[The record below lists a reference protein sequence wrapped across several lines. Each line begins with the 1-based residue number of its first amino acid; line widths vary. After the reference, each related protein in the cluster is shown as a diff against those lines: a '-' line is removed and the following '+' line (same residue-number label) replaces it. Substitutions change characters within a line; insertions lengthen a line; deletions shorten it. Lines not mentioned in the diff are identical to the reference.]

1 MALSKKRRRKVMR
14 EWIKKHSEHLTLEG
28 KSPLTVEGYAIDLIQ
43 FTEFMEINFP
53 GTPPDKI
60 DVTQIR
66 GFLRDLSTNGVGNR
80 SLARKI
86 ASLSS
91 WFAFLRLHKVRTDNP
106 MLKIRRPKYEKKLP
120 RFFTEEEMELLLS
133 IPDTS
138 DKYGVRNKAML
149 ELLYSCGLRLME
161 LANLKLSDLDSRRK
175 LIKVLGKGNKE
186 RMLPVGQ
193 KAMDSMNEYLK
204 IRGEFVTDESSNRIF
219 LTSNGRD
226 FDAPQLKVILG
237 RYIDLIARSKGY
249 SPHTIR
255 HSFATHMLNRGADI
269 RSIQELMGHAQ
280 LSSTEIYTHLSLED
294 IKEAYEKGH
303 PRSGE

>member
-1 MALSKKRRRKVMR
+1 MGQSEKSRRKAMR

-28 KSPLTVEGYAIDLIQ
+28 KSPLTVEGYGIDLNQ
-43 FTEFMEINFP
+43 FTEFMELSHP
-53 GTPPDKI
+53 GISPENI
-60 DVTQIR
+60 EVVHIR
-66 GFLRDLSTNGVGNR
+66 GFLRHLSSKDVGNR

-91 WFAFLRLHKVRTDNP
+91 WFAFLRLHKVREDNP
-106 MLKIRRPKYEKKLP
+106 MLRIKRPKYEKKLP

-161 LANLKLSDLDSRRK
+161 LANLKLNDLDRKRK
-175 LIKVLGKGNKE
+175 LIKVLGKGDKE
-186 RMLPVGQ
+186 RMLPVGE
-193 KAMDSMNEYLK
+193 KAMESMKEYLK
-204 IRGEFVTDESSNRIF
+204 IRGEFANPESSNRIF
-219 LTSNGRD
+219 LTSNGWD
-226 FDAPQLKVILG
+226 FDSPQLQIILG

-255 HSFATHMLNRGADI
+255 HSFATHLLNRGADI

-280 LSSTEIYTHLSLED
+280 LSSTEIYTHLSLDD